1 MSDHGQHCPFLNR
14 SDDRCSTNFSL
25 ERLNSTYDYCFGE
38 YATCPVY
45 LELLLER
52 RVRRMGQK
60 VVRWEAEKREPV
72 MMAQATTPLTRGGR
86 RIEAA

>member
-25 ERLNSTYDYCFGE
+25 ERLDNTYDYCFGQ
-38 YATCPVY
+38 YATCPMY
-45 LELLLER
+45 LEMLLER
-52 RVRRMGQK
+52 RIRRMQSG
-60 VVRWEAEKREPV
+60 VVRWESEKRQMP
-72 MMAQATTPLTRGGR
+72 QAPAPIPLTQGGR